1 VVSDGGYRHP
11 GRVTHWVVYEDGST
25 VAVAADHFSFET
37 SYLKLTHWSLVMM
50 RPREVVLRR
59 LLLRGPQ
66 PILGVMTD
74 AT

>member
-1 VVSDGGYRHP
+1 M
-11 GRVTHWVVYEDGST
+11 THWVVYEDGT
-25 VAVAADHFSFET
+25 AAEVQADHFSFET
-37 SYLKLTHWSLVMM
+37 SYLKLTHWTLVML

-59 LLLRGPQ
+59 LLLRGSP